1 MLVAFTVL
9 LQHHGLIVFLHL
21 LEKKCV
27 CQVGEVGSH
36 LDAAEHIMIS
46 LLNAPFPPQRGPW
59 SSGQAWL
66 LDTLCRLRKGFKLHN
81 HTTFL
86 PPLFFFFPSL
96 DAGPY
101 LHTMHCLSPGTA
113 SLSLLSP
120 TLPSEIIY
128 SIAGLSATSHYMART
143 LSHWKD

>member
-9 LQHHGLIVFLHL
+9 LQHHGLTVFLHL

-86 PPLFFFFPSL
+86 PPLFFFS
-96 DAGPY
+96 
-101 LHTMHCLSPGTA
+101 SP
-113 SLSLLSP
+113 
-120 TLPSEIIY
+120 
-128 SIAGLSATSHYMART
+128 R
-143 LSHWKD
+143 